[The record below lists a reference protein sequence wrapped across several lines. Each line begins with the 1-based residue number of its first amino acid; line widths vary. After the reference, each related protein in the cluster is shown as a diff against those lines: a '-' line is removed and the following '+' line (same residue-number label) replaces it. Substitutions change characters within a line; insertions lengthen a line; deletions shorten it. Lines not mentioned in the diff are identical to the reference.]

1 MRNNLGDVF
10 LVGLITLIMLTPAL
24 FTFAIVW
31 YYHLQYVQ
39 QSLPHL
45 SVTPILHSLMLIAM
59 SFFFLFPVWTAYQS
73 YQSAQLKQKVARL
86 ERLWQQSI

>member
-1 MRNNLGDVF
+1 MRNNLGDVL
-10 LVGLITLIMLTPAL
+10 LVGLITLIMFTPAL

-31 YYHLQYVQ
+31 YYHLQYVHQ
-39 QSLPHL
+39 PLLHL
-45 SVTPILHSLMLIAM
+45 SLTPIFHAIMLIAI

-73 YQSAQLKQKVARL
+73 YQSALLKQKVARL